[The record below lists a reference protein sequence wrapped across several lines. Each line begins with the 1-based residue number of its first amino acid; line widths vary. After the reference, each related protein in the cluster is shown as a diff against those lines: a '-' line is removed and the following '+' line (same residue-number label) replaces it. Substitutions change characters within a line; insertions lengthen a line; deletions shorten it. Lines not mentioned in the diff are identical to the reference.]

1 MLLAIEK
8 TEELHKFDA
17 FGIGVLVFIT
27 LLIIGMVI
35 KNHED
40 HPTDEH

>member
-8 TEELHKFDA
+8 TEELHKMDA
-17 FGIGVLVFIT
+17 FGLAVLAFIGF
-27 LLIIGMVI
+27 LIIAMVI